1 MNVLTHLLREI
12 TSSDMFNTISK
23 NDEIDEIYFSEI
35 CDMLEIFSS
44 NPFDL
49 YKELTYLYVRY
60 TGTIE
65 PYKEISPFNENNI
78 DNKILYI
85 ISYFRAFTAYNIIEF
100 YELLITETQKLMISL
115 MKNKDII
122 NGKVIDL
129 IKKFTF
135 KMNPE
140 EKLINIETSL
150 CELCEYVSYLRKTI
164 ENSKFAINDLES
176 LICISIYFGYI
187 NREDTQKWEE
197 FSNILIKVF
206 NTYTND
212 GLRKDSFLNMNGIGL
227 YEIFRMNDML
237 LRKFLRDINLW
248 VLAGYRFRLDSMKRE
263 WDDIKEAIDREEF
276 SLANLQKCREN
287 LEEAKNVHSSYL
299 FCIWNVNYI
308 NIKQAEKIIILYT
321 WAEYKIIELQ
331 D

>member
-187 NREDTQKWEE
+187 NREDTQK
-197 FSNILIKVF
+197 
-206 NTYTND
+206 
-212 GLRKDSFLNMNGIGL
+212 
-227 YEIFRMNDML
+227 
-237 LRKFLRDINLW
+237 
-248 VLAGYRFRLDSMKRE
+248 
-263 WDDIKEAIDREEF
+263 
-276 SLANLQKCREN
+276 
-287 LEEAKNVHSSYL
+287 
-299 FCIWNVNYI
+299 
-308 NIKQAEKIIILYT
+308 
-321 WAEYKIIELQ
+321 
-331 D
+331 